1 MKNPFQLPEIDVSK
15 MMSAF
20 KMPEVNVEQLM
31 ASQQKN
37 MEAFRASSQVMIEG
51 MQALAQ
57 RQTEM
62 FQEMMANF
70 MSTAA
75 PTAKTDGM
83 TDRGMDV
90 LRTMIMNGLELQ
102 KLAEKSKDAAMM
114 PIFKRLKESLAEQ
127 KAAKR

>member
-1 MKNPFQLPEIDVSK
+1 MKNPFQLPEIDMSK

-37 MEAFRASSQVMIEG
+37 MEAFKASSQVMIEG

-75 PTAKTDGM
+75 PTVKTDGM